1 MDKSFFKL
9 SVHVLIYSLC
19 FVSWDCSHQKE
30 EILKLDGE
38 WMLEAKRINVSQ
50 TDLGLY
56 CINDTLYSITGDGI
70 LTFLGRFQIHN
81 DTIVIK
87 NYESRIRDLKYI
99 IKKHTND
106 SLILLINGKEREF
119 HNRRLEFNDS
129 LNYKRIT
136 VVIGSESNPYA
147 IIKLNNSGLVCTE
160 KKINKTMIVLKTFR
174 LNTKEINT
182 IDSLFKSSCLDST
195 DTEDWSSGYDGWK
208 KSMKF
213 EYNNRVIIIKTNGFT
228 MPYRIDPIFY
238 HLTKAVADRKAL

>member
-1 MDKSFFKL
+1 MDKSLLKL
-9 SVHVLIYSLC
+9 STHILIYSLC
-19 FVSWDCSHQKE
+19 LVFWACSHQKE
-30 EILKLDGE
+30 KNIKLDGE

-56 CINDTLYSITGDGI
+56 CINDTLYSIAEDAL
-70 LTFLGRFQIHN
+70 LTSLGKFQIYN

-87 NYESRIRDLKYI
+87 NYDRRIRDLKYI

-106 SLILLINGKEREF
+106 SLIILINGKKREY
-119 HNRRLEFNDS
+119 HNRRLEFSDS

-147 IIKLNNSGLVCTE
+147 IIKLNDSGLVCTE
-160 KKINKTMIVLKTFR
+160 KKINNTMIVMKTFR

-182 IDSLFKSSCLDST
+182 IDSLFKSSCLDVT

-213 EYNNRVIIIKTNGFT
+213 EYNNRVKIIKTNGFT

-238 HLTKAVADRKAL
+238 RLTKAVADRKAL